1 MKLIQKLKKDRKKM
15 KKDRKKRKVIKM
27 GLRAVILIEL
37 Q

>member
-1 MKLIQKLKKDRKKM
+1 MKLIQKLKKDRKKI
-15 KKDRKKRKVIKM
+15 KKDRKKTKVIKT